1 MTQTCSRSTQLIVAA
16 VIAVVVIA
24 GLTAFAYTSS
34 NAALKN
40 TAQWGLKST
49 AGAMAA
55 QINASE
61 IGGLHAGDENTT
73 KYLAIAQ
80 KLRTMRSMNDDIINA
95 YIVKVNTTDYSA
107 AFLVD
112 DLYPVDPQGSARIG
126 EIDTS
131 PDKMQI
137 FAALSGPT
145 VSPQPYSDSWGSFMS
160 AYAPIDDS
168 LNDSSGNTV
177 AVLGIDVAEDDY
189 VKSTTQGNWILATG
203 FVSIILVLAIL
214 WVFGRKAEET
224 ETDAGEA
231 PKTP

>member
-34 NAALKN
+34 NAALKS

-49 AGAMAA
+49 AGAMAT

-61 IGGLHAGDENTT
+61 IEGIRAGDENTT

-95 YIVKVNTTDYSA
+95 YIVTVNTTDYSA
-107 AFLVD
+107 NFLID
-112 DLYPVDPQGSARIG
+112 DLYPLDPQGSARIG

-160 AYAPIDDS
+160 AYAPIDNS

-177 AVLGIDVAEDDY
+177 AVLGIDVAEDNY

-214 WVFGRKAEET
+214 WVFGRKAEEA
-224 ETDAGEA
+224 EKEAGEA

>member
-34 NAALKN
+34 NAALKS

-49 AGAMAA
+49 AGAMAT

-61 IGGLHAGDENTT
+61 IQGLRAGDENTT

-80 KLRTMRSMNDDIINA
+80 KLRTMRSMDDHIINA
-95 YIVKVNTTDYSA
+95 YIVTVNTTDYSA
-107 AFLVD
+107 SFLVD
-112 DLYPVDPQGSARIG
+112 DLYPIDPQGSARIG
-126 EIDTS
+126 EADTS

-168 LNDSSGNTV
+168 VNDSSGNTY
-177 AVLGIDVAEDDY
+177 AVLGIDVAEDDF
-189 VKSTTQGNWILATG
+189 VKATTQGNWILATG
-203 FVSIILVLAIL
+203 FVSIILVLGIL
-214 WVFGRKAEET
+214 WVFGRKTEET
-224 ETDAGEA
+224 ESSAEKP
-231 PKTP
+231 PKNP